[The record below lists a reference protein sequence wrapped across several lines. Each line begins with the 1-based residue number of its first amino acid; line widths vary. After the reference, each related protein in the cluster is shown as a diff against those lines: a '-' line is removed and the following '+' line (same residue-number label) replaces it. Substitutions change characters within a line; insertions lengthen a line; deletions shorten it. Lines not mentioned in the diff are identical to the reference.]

1 MPVRGSTLKK
11 RAAAHRPKTRSMSAL
26 TKTKRQAAAAKARA
40 AKRKSLSPIKEGGA
54 MNMSGRMN
62 MSGSNNYYTNNNINK
77 MKANQNKQNYN
88 EYMRN
93 PDPREEKSMW
103 YN

>member
-11 RAAAHRPKTRSMSAL
+11 HAAAHRPKTRSMSAL
-26 TKTKRQAAAAKARA
+26 TKSKRQAAAAKARA

-54 MNMSGRMN
+54 MNQMNVSGYN
-62 MSGSNNYYTNNNINK
+62 ELTNNNINQ

-93 PDPREEKSMW
+93 PIDPREEESMW
-103 YN
+103 YD

>member
-26 TKTKRQAAAAKARA
+26 TKTKRQVAAAKARA

-54 MNMSGRMN
+54 MNQMNVSGYN
-62 MSGSNNYYTNNNINK
+62 GLTNNNIIN
-77 MKANQNKQNYN
+77 MKANQNKQNLN
-88 EYMRN
+88 EYRRN
-93 PDPREEKSMW
+93 PDPVEEESMW
-103 YN
+103 YE